1 MHHCPVSCQ
10 PILTFDILA
19 ACRIFLFFFILFLFP
34 YSVDLYTTHL
44 MQVEE
49 PVRVCVSVYVSGCEC
64 MCVHMSERE
73 WVNW

>member
-1 MHHCPVSCQ
+1 MQ
-10 PILTFDILA
+10 D
-19 ACRIFLFFFILFLFP
+19 FFFLILFLFP
-34 YSVDLYTTHL
+34 YPVDLYTTHL